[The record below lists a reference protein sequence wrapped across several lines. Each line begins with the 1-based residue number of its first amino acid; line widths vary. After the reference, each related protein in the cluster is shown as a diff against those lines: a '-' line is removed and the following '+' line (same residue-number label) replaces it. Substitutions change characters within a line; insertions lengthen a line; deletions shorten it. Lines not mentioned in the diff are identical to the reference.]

1 MSDPRRLVA
10 QLYEALASGDAA
22 GVDSVLAPTF
32 VGTTA
37 DGLPLGLGGTY
48 DGRETMRCDFWWEV
62 GRHFRVRAVAD
73 EMAELPGDRV
83 LVSGTYHGTGR
94 RSGRPLEAAF
104 THQFTFAGGRISSL
118 VQLTDTHAWHDA
130 LGGSEAAA
138 PLTYDV
144 RDGVA
149 RVVLDRPEMRNA
161 IDLAMAE
168 AVLDAARAID
178 ADPRVR
184 AVLIAGNGPALSV
197 GGDIGFFEQHVSG
210 DLGALLARM
219 TTPYH
224 EAFRILSRID
234 APIVTAAHGAVA
246 GGGLGFVY
254 AADVV
259 LAATDARFV
268 TAFADLGVSGDGGGT
283 WHLPRLIGPARAARV
298 LLENR
303 PITADEALEW
313 GLVSEVVPADEL
325 RDRAESLA
333 VRLASGP
340 TRAYGHL
347 RRLLRDGATTDLASQ
362 LRAETDALT
371 DCGRSDDTRGAVA
384 AFLDNRRPTF
394 QGR

>member
-1 MSDPRRLVA
+1 MSDSRRLVVR
-10 QLYEALASGDAA
+10 LYEALASGDAA
-22 GVDSVLAPTF
+22 GIDSVLVPAF

-48 DGRETMRCDFWWEV
+48 EGSESMRRDFWWEV
-62 GRHFRVRAVAD
+62 GRHFRVEAVVD
-73 EMAELPGDRV
+73 EMADLPDDGV
-83 LVSGTYHGTGR
+83 LVSGTYRGTAR

-104 THQFTFAGGRISSL
+104 THRFTFAGGRISSL
-118 VQLTDTHAWHDA
+118 VQLTDTHAWHEA
-130 LGGSEAAA
+130 LGNDEAARR
-138 PLTYDV
+138 LTYDV

-149 RVVLDRPEMRNA
+149 RVVLDRPAMRNA
-161 IDLAMAE
+161 IDLAVAE
-168 AVLDAARAID
+168 EFLDAVRAIE
-178 ADPRVR
+178 ADPTVR
-184 AVLIAGNGPALSV
+184 AVLIAGNGASLSV
-197 GGDIGFFEQHVSG
+197 GGDITFFEQG
-210 DLGALLARM
+210 AADLGTLLARM
-219 TTPYH
+219 TTPFH

-303 PITADEALEW
+303 PITADEALDW
-313 GLVSEVVPADEL
+313 GLVSELVPPAEL
-325 RDRAESLA
+325 RERAERVA
-333 VRLASGP
+333 VHLASGP
-340 TRAYGHL
+340 TKAYGHM
-347 RRLLRDGATTDLASQ
+347 RRLLRRGATSDLASQ
-362 LRAETDALT
+362 LQAETDALT
-371 DCGRSDDTRGAVA
+371 DCGRSVDTRRAVS
-384 AFLDNRRPTF
+384 AFLNNQRPTF

>member
-1 MSDPRRLVA
+1 MSDPRRLVTR
-10 QLYEALASGDAA
+10 LYEALASGDAD

-48 DGRETMRCDFWWEV
+48 DGSEAMRRDFWWEL

-73 EMAELPGDRV
+73 ELTELPGGGV
-83 LVSGTYHGTGR
+83 QVSGTYRGTGR

-104 THQFTFAGGRISSL
+104 THRFTFADGRISSL
-118 VQLTDTHAWHDA
+118 VQLTDTKAWHDA
-130 LGGSEAAA
+130 LGCEESAS
-138 PLTYDV
+138 PVSYDV
-144 RDGVA
+144 RGGVA
-149 RVVLDRPEMRNA
+149 HLVLDRPATRNA

-168 AVLDAARAID
+168 AVLGAALAID
-178 ADPRVR
+178 ADPTVR
-184 AVLIAGNGPALSV
+184 AVLIAGNGPSLSV
-197 GGDIGFFEQHVSG
+197 GGDISFFEQHAA
-210 DLGALLARM
+210 DLGTLLTTM

-234 APIVTAAHGAVA
+234 APIVTAVHGAVA
-246 GGGLGFVY
+246 GGALGFVY

-259 LAATDARFV
+259 LAATGSRFV

-303 PITADEALEW
+303 PITADEALDW

-340 TRAYGHL
+340 TRAYGHM
-347 RRLLRDGATTDLASQ
+347 RRLIRDGATTDLASH
-362 LRAETDALT
+362 LRAETDALA
-371 DCGRSDDTRGAVA
+371 DCGRSDDTREAVS